1 MKVMVKGLKYIVIA
15 LILCIAVGGFG
26 YFAGLKSV
34 SGEQGSISAVVVK
47 NELAAMNELGTMTYA
62 YTELGKYENN
72 KLFYGVKL
80 PFTETSFIL
89 TYDGIIKAGIDMTEV
104 QVELKGQSLKV
115 ILPEAKI
122 LSHEIDEESIQ
133 LYDEKTSIFNPFT
146 VEDYTEFYADQ
157 KERVEKKALERGLLT
172 EAQKQ
177 AETIVTGLLTESAA
191 GAYTVEVTSESSENN
206 RAK

>member
-1 MKVMVKGLKYIVIA
+1 MKTMVKGLKYIVIA
-15 LILCIAVGGFG
+15 LILCIAFGAFG
-26 YFAGLKSV
+26 YFSGLKSAG
-34 SGEQGSISAVVVK
+34 GEQRTLSAVVVK

-62 YTELGKYENN
+62 YTELGKYENK

-104 QVELKGQSLKV
+104 QVEQEGQTLKV
-115 ILPEAKI
+115 VLPEAKI
-122 LSHEIDEESIQ
+122 LSHEIDEESVQ

-157 KERVEKKALERGLLT
+157 KKLAEKKALERGLLT

-177 AETIVTGLLTESAA
+177 AETIVTGLLTEAAA
-191 GAYTVEVTSESSENN
+191 GAYTVEVTSGGEYEEQD
-206 RAK
+206 